1 MNEATYKPIF
11 IRSRKYQLTCVSRWR
26 CGYLVLSMSL
36 VLLLSLLSLISS
48 VLVWVVQVS
57 VVLVA
62 RWTRANCQT
71 VALHHCSALPA
82 PHGACAAPAPRPSTE
97 LRRFS
102 RTRTK
107 KRPGTGTAAAPGGAY
122 VLGPVPRHTS
132 RVGPAVTRSRCH
144 GDVTSRPGI
153 FAVRRYSGA
162 ADDPAT
168 AARPSHC

>member
-1 MNEATYKPIF
+1 M
-11 IRSRKYQLTCVSRWR
+11 RRWR
-26 CGYLVLSMSL
+26 CGYLAIWCHWCSALT
-36 VLLLSLLSLISS
+36 LLSLIPGVPVWVMQVSA
-48 VLVWVVQVS
+48 VLVVL

-62 RWTRANCQT
+62 GWTRANCQT
-71 VALHHCSALPA
+71 VALHHCSPLPA
-82 PHGACAAPAPRPSTE
+82 PHCACAAPAPRPSTE

-107 KRPGTGTAAAPGGAY
+107 KRPGTGTAAALGAY
-122 VLGPVPRHTS
+122 VLGPVLGTS
-132 RVGPAVTRSRCH
+132 HVTPWPGCHAVTRSRRC
-144 GDVTSRPGI
+144 GESRGI